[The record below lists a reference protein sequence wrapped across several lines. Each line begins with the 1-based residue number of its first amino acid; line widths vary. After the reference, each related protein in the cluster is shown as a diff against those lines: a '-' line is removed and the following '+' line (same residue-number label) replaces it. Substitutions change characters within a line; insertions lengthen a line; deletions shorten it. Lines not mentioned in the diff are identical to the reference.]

1 MGMLQKRSTTSKAP
15 LSMMGLPSDD
25 GTPTGLVSLPAFNPS
40 ARMDSPATTCTCGH
54 GQKLARMRAEVHHT
68 QTHTHTP
75 QSCIQ
80 FSTVA
85 HPSHPLTCTHTH
97 GPFVGACIRVILISR
112 PSSRAP
118 PCRKLTVVSNP
129 EVTHT
134 LKVRNR
140 AHAHTNTHACMQ
152 LLCPFC
158 RTPYALRR
166 NTLLTATPTA
176 STPLTATLIFQH
188 HRL

>member
-1 MGMLQKRSTTSKAP
+1 MGMQQKRSTTNGTHKP
-15 LSMMGLPSDD
+15 LSMMGLPSDN

-40 ARMDSPATTCTCGH
+40 ARMDSPASTCTCGH

-68 QTHTHTP
+68 HTHTHTHTHVT
-75 QSCIQ
+75 CIQ

-85 HPSHPLTCTHTH
+85 HRSHPLTCTQTH
-97 GPFVGACIRVILISR
+97 GPFVGACIRVILISH

-140 AHAHTNTHACMQ
+140 ARAHTNTHACMYEL

-158 RTPYALRR
+158 RTPYALRH
-166 NTLLTATPTA
+166 NTLLTATP
-176 STPLTATLIFQH
+176 LHQH
-188 HRL
+188 HSPPP